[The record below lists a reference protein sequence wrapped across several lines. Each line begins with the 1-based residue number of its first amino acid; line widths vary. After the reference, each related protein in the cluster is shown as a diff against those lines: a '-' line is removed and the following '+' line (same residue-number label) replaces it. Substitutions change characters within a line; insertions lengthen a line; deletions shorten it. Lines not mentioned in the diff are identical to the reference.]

1 MHAFRFAA
9 IAALGAA
16 TATLAACDNAPG
28 QRQVLRIASAHI
40 VAPATPD
47 RPGAGYFTVEGG
59 DVPVELVA
67 VTTNLAQRVDMH
79 QTVKEGGMTSMREL
93 RSAAVPVQ
101 GKLEFKPGGNHL
113 MVWGING
120 AAVRA
125 GYLPMVFTFS
135 NNDRILFDVEIRT
148 PEAAAQAGAAKDG
161 GAHQGH

>member
-1 MHAFRFAA
+1 MQAYRFAA
-9 IAALGAA
+9 VTALAAV
-16 TATLAACDNAPG
+16 TATLAACDDAAGP
-28 QRQVLRIASAHI
+28 RQVLRVAEAHI

-59 DVPVELVA
+59 DVPVDLVA

-79 QTVKEGGMTSMREL
+79 QTVKEDGMTIMREM
-93 RSAAVPVQ
+93 RSAPVPVQ

-135 NNDRILFDVEIRT
+135 NNDRILFDVEIRK
-148 PEAAAQAGAAKDG
+148 PEDADKASGAKG
-161 GAHQGH
+161 GDAHQGH